1 MFSGRRIFHDFHT
14 RHFHAAHHLLPPKK
28 NYSHTFG
35 ANFDSQCWN
44 LKNSWSKV
52 IYPGLPIMGPPYG
65 KRDPYYSHTIP
76 ISLGI
81 LMGVQSPR
89 QLWKDV
95 SDLLEAKK
103 QIVQGN
109 SIFTGFVWLQQA
121 SSPSK
126 PKKCGNCVT
135 IKVENLSLPM
145 TAVTDLLI
153 SFLKIWG

>member
-1 MFSGRRIFHDFHT
+1 
-14 RHFHAAHHLLPPKK
+14 
-28 NYSHTFG
+28 
-35 ANFDSQCWN
+35 
-44 LKNSWSKV
+44 
-52 IYPGLPIMGPPYG
+52 MGPPYG

-109 SIFTGFVWLQQA
+109 SIFTGFV
-121 SSPSK
+121 
-126 PKKCGNCVT
+126 
-135 IKVENLSLPM
+135 
-145 TAVTDLLI
+145 
-153 SFLKIWG
+153 